1 MQATK
6 GCGKI
11 AKAFMESWGL
21 LRLPPSMGSLHKV
34 SLSVTKHFYPKSPV
48 SEQTSSRGGTS
59 CQGT

>member
-48 SEQTSSRGGTS
+48 SE
-59 CQGT
+59 